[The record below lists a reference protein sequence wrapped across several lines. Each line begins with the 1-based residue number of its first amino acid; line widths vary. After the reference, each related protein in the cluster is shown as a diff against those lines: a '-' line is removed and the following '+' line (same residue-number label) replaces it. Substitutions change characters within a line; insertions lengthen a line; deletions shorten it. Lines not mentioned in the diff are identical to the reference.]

1 MSAERE
7 AGRGGGGEEKEK
19 GGVAAN
25 GPLLP
30 EVILVSIA
38 LCD

>member
-7 AGRGGGGEEKEK
+7 AGRGGGRGGERK

>member
-7 AGRGGGGEEKEK
+7 AGGGGGGKERK